1 MTDQFKHDQ
10 IQAHIQV
17 IDRAAAL
24 LDAIARYSE
33 PVSLKIL
40 AAETGLHASTAHR
53 ILASLIQNRFVE
65 KDAVGRYRLGL
76 RLLQLGVRLHANV
89 DVRAIARPVME
100 ALRDRLGETVNLTIR
115 EGDAVVYIEKATPN
129 RMIHV
134 QQLVGSRAPLH
145 VTAVGKLMLGAA
157 GEESIRA
164 YAARTNLPA
173 YTRNTVSTLPRL
185 IAECRDALAQGYALD
200 NEEAELDVG
209 CIGVLLYDSTGNV
222 SAGLSVSA
230 PIERRRLEWSTDL
243 IEAAERISAQLGHQ
257 PPRPQAPP
265 D

>member
-1 MTDQFKHDQ
+1 MSEPA
-10 IQAHIQV
+10 IAPHIQV

-65 KDAVGRYRLGL
+65 K
-76 RLLQLGVRLHANV
+76 
-89 DVRAIARPVME
+89 
-100 ALRDRLGETVNLTIR
+100 
-115 EGDAVVYIEKATPN
+115 ATPN

-145 VTAVGKLMLGAA
+145 VTAVGKL
-157 GEESIRA
+157 
-164 YAARTNLPA
+164 
-173 YTRNTVSTLPRL
+173 
-185 IAECRDALAQGYALD
+185 GYALD
-200 NEEAELDVG
+200 NEEAELAVG

-230 PIERRRLEWSTDL
+230 PIERRRPGVDRRSRRGRRAYLRAARASATAPVNRPGL
-243 IEAAERISAQLGHQ
+243 IG
-257 PPRPQAPP
+257 PPIARDAGACRFAPVRHP
-265 D
+265 NHSRSSRADATRGSRFS